1 MELRIRGKDEEPFNS
16 KDAFKTSY
24 KTLEKQFDM
33 NMGIKNRQWMVSMGA
48 PDMRDESLNF
58 HALLPKL
65 DTSETSRADLPE
77 RASVFVKSLCKC

>member
-33 NMGIKNRQWMVSMGA
+33 NMGIKNRQ
-48 PDMRDESLNF
+48 
-58 HALLPKL
+58 
-65 DTSETSRADLPE
+65 
-77 RASVFVKSLCKC
+77 